1 MKVTVVKKEL
11 QRILDLV
18 ASTAGDTD
26 ELLLE
31 ASAGHLTA
39 KVHIAKEGVYLSA
52 MTDVADIAQDGAF
65 LVNANKFY
73 EVLKTF
79 SGDSVALSGKESKL
93 TAKSEKTRVSFNGK
107 VPDPE
112 TYPSFPSVDESAM
125 NPVDGKTFRGM
136 IEKTVF
142 AVPAASDR
150 VFINGLFL
158 EKGGT
163 TAARA
168 VATDGYRLACIEVPI
183 ELKDSLFISK
193 AGVREVQRLLKKAE
207 GTVMIGAD
215 KTYFVLRDGNIKVVV
230 SLIHGDFVD
239 YRKAVPGE
247 NVNNRVLVMSR
258 EALLAMLRRAMIIFE
273 NRNTMVTLD
282 MNPQGLTI
290 SSLSNIGDE
299 TEESEAEYSGES
311 LKIKV
316 NSSYLTEAV
325 RAIEGEKVRL
335 EFKDES
341 SAIVVKPANTTGYF
355 NLIMPVMN

>member
-1 MKVTVVKKEL
+1 MKITVVKKEL
-11 QRILDLV
+11 QRILDVV

-31 ASAGHLTA
+31 ASSGYLTA

-79 SGDSVALSGKESKL
+79 SGDSVALSAKESKL

-112 TYPSFPSVDESAM
+112 TYTSFPSVDERAM

-168 VATDGYRLACIEVPI
+168 VATDGYRLACIDVPI

-207 GTVMIGAD
+207 GTVMIGGD
-215 KTYFVLRDGNIKVVV
+215 KTSFVLRDGNIKVVV

-239 YRKAVPGE
+239 YRKAVPGG
-247 NVNNRVLVMSR
+247 NVTTRALVMST
-258 EALLAMLRRAMIIFE
+258 ETLLAMLRRAMIIFE
-273 NRNTMVTLD
+273 NRNSMVTLD

-316 NSSYLTEAV
+316 NSSYLIEAL
-325 RAIEGEKVRL
+325 RAVEGEMVRL
-335 EFKDES
+335 EELTLDRKS
-341 SAIVVKPANTTGYF
+341 
-355 NLIMPVMN
+355 